1 MWIPVEQLKNRVSW
15 MIEGKEDMH
24 RVLFPEFQLD
34 GKLGGR
40 DLTKLFQTTTSSSHA
55 DNDGSEER
63 ASVFGKHRIRRF
75 GAAAPLDRGAAEN
88 GSHESSTS
96 AKQLLNSELSLLKA
110 TIQNQEMLLIEER
123 QQMHELRLKNDRQ
136 NAENRSLKNQVIEM
150 KEAASRIAEQH
161 AVEIQSYLTKV
172 MDAEEKS
179 LQASSAMEL
188 AASVHKA
195 ATGAQRAATSARYQN
210 SAFKRDKDR
219 LIHLLSLFEPAKALA
234 SQLQQIPSHYFPLPG
249 IGSSAISSITR
260 AQLTSASSF
269 VKPFVSKKLT
279 AESSFWMSSK
289 IANTVLSWG
298 TENNI
303 DESTLMELVAQLHK
317 MWTDTTKR
325 AKELTSVSRLRK
337 SRTASCTPR
346 DLSTTDDRNESQ
358 SFASKKDNWLQN
370 DIRTNISHS
379 SQSPFQQKT
388 ELSLNSWGELLESGM
403 SRMRMKSHSERKDSS
418 LNSRANH
425 HPESDLLHMPPPSFQ
440 DHHIISPLAIRSLCK
455 SEERSRQTRDV
466 ESLDLIESLKQEML
480 FMGDLSAEKRSPM
493 PPQSSLHKEPFE
505 KCDLTLRNTILRISL
520 INE

>member
-1 MWIPVEQLKNRVSW
+1 
-15 MIEGKEDMH
+15 MH
-24 RVLFPEFQLD
+24 RVLLPEFVELD
-34 GKLGGR
+34 GKVGGR
-40 DLTKLFQTTTSSSHA
+40 DLSKLFQTTTTSSNV

-75 GAAAPLDRGAAEN
+75 GTAAQIDRGAAEN
-88 GSHESSTS
+88 GSHESSLTS
-96 AKQLLNSELSLLKA
+96 AKQLQNSEISLLKA
-110 TIQNQEMLLIEER
+110 TIQNKEILLTDER

-136 NAENRSLKNQVIEM
+136 CAENRSLKNQVIEM

-161 AVEIQSYLTKV
+161 AIEIQSYLTKV

-195 ATGAQRAATSARYQN
+195 AISAQRAAVSARYQN

-234 SQLQQIPSHYFPLPG
+234 LQLQQIPSHYFPLPG

-260 AQLTSASSF
+260 AQLTSASNF

-317 MWTDTTKR
+317 MWTDSTKR

-337 SRTASCTPR
+337 SRTASSCTPR
-346 DLSTTDDRNESQ
+346 DLSTTFTTDDRIESRP
-358 SFASKKDNWLQN
+358 FVSKKHNWVQN
-370 DIRTNISHS
+370 DNRTNISYS
-379 SQSPFQQKT
+379 SQPVFQRKAT
-388 ELSLNSWGELLESGM
+388 DSELSLDSWGALLESGM
-403 SRMRMKSHSERKDSS
+403 SRLRMKSHSEQKDSQT
-418 LNSRANH
+418 NSRANH
-425 HPESDLLHMPPPSFQ
+425 HPESDFLSMPSPSFQ
-440 DHHIISPLAIRSLCK
+440 DHHIISPHAIRSLCK
-455 SEERSRQTRDV
+455 SEERSRETCDIA
-466 ESLDLIESLKQEML
+466 SLDLIESLKQEML
-480 FMGDLSAEKRSPM
+480 FMGDLLVEKRSPM
-493 PPQSSLHKEPFE
+493 PPQSLPHKEPFE
-505 KCDLTLRNTILRISL
+505 KSDLTLRNTILRISL